1 MDKKGKI
8 FTNSYWVDVL
18 HQPMSTSTSF
28 APPSFP
34 IGLVKTESDFIVRS
48 VEAGLERW
56 KLVVAVISVDA
67 YPFLV
72 FSYLTCHLEDMGIGD
87 RYRCFLVALCP
98 LMVRRP
104 NLEGSSNQEA
114 SPSAGRN
121 PGVVLV
127 PCSLMEVHSYS
138 YFWWCGYFWGL
149 WVSFV
154 MTYDQWG
161 SQKLLCPLMVR
172 RPNLEGSSDQEASPS
187 AGKNPGVVLVPCS
200 LMEVHS
206 YSYFWWCGYFWGLW
220 VSFVMTDD
228 QWGSQKLLQQLV
240 SHELTAYLS
249 IFNLFELN

>member
-1 MDKKGKI
+1 
-8 FTNSYWVDVL
+8 
-18 HQPMSTSTSF
+18 MSTSTSF

-67 YPFLV
+67 YPLLV

-114 SPSAGRN
+114 SP
-121 PGVVLV
+121 
-127 PCSLMEVHSYS
+127 
-138 YFWWCGYFWGL
+138 W
-149 WVSFV
+149 
-154 MTYDQWG
+154 
-161 SQKLLCPLMVR
+161 
-172 RPNLEGSSDQEASPS
+172 

-206 YSYFWWCGYFWGLW
+206 YHYSWGLW